1 MRDVQNQTDARGIA
15 IQRVGIKDAHLP
27 FLIKTKDG
35 GFQQVLARIR
45 FTVSLPMEYKGTH
58 MSRFLEILMPWS
70 TKPLAEPE
78 MEAMLEEA
86 LERLD
91 AQSAEVELAFKYFID
106 KYAPVSGR
114 RSILDLDCR
123 FKGTKRRGEAMV
135 FELGVDVPFTSLCP
149 CSKEISAYGAHNQR
163 SVCRVEVRFQPGEE
177 CIFIEDLAKL
187 VEAQGSSPIY
197 PLLKRE
203 DEKYVTEA
211 AYENPKFVED
221 ILRDTVLALR
231 KLPGIAWFS
240 LACENYESIHNHNAF
255 AAHEEYIAR
264 P

>member
-1 MRDVQNQTDARGIA
+1 MRDVQNQADARGIA
-15 IQRVGIKDAHLP
+15 IQRVGIKDAQLP

-35 GFQQVLARIR
+35 GFQQVLARIL
-45 FTVSLPMEYKGTH
+45 FTVALSMEYKGTH

-70 TKPLAEPE
+70 KKPLAEPE

-91 AQSAEVELAFKYFID
+91 AQSAEVELSFKYFID
-106 KYAPVSGR
+106 KEAPVSGR
-114 RSILDLDCR
+114 KSVLDLDCFFR
-123 FKGTKRRGEAMV
+123 GTKARGEKMA
-135 FELGVDVPFTSLCP
+135 FTLGVDVPFTSLCP
-149 CSKEISAYGAHNQR
+149 CSKEISKYGAHNQR
-163 SVCRVEVRFQPGEE
+163 SVCRTAVRFQEGTE
-177 CIFIEDLAKL
+177 CIFIEDLAAFIEK
-187 VEAQGSSPIY
+187 QGSSPIY

-231 KLPGIAWFS
+231 SLPGIACFS
-240 LACENYESIHNHNAF
+240 IECENYESIHNHNAF
-255 AAHEEYIAR
+255 AAHEETVV
-264 P
+264 

>member
-1 MRDVQNQTDARGIA
+1 MRDVQNQADARGIA

-35 GFQQVLARIR
+35 GFQQVLARIC
-45 FTVSLPMEYKGTH
+45 FTVALPMEYKGTH

-86 LERLD
+86 LARLD

-106 KYAPVSGR
+106 KYAPVSKR
-114 RSILDLDCR
+114 HSVLDLDCR
-123 FKGTKRRGEAMV
+123 FKGVKRRGEAMT
-135 FELGVDVPFTSLCP
+135 FQLGVDVSFTSLCP

-163 SVCRVEVRFQPGEE
+163 SICRVEVRFQQGAE

-231 KLPGIAWFS
+231 SLPGLAWFS

-255 AAHEEYIAR
+255 AAHEEYVAR